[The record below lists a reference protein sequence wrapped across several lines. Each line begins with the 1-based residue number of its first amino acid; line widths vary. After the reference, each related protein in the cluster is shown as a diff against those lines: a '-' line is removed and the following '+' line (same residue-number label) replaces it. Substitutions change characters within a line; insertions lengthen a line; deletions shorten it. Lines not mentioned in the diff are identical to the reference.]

1 MLRNAL
7 RKDLL
12 LNTRHFWGFAPWFVW
27 VAYAMSEPD
36 AGRITA
42 VGGAVMGSLLAATI
56 AAREDKLRTTA
67 TVASLPVSRATLVA
81 ARYLLAGAVGAATYV
96 VVVAMAAGLPWSVQQ
111 AAELIQTRTVLLML
125 TLTSIA
131 IAVLMPVVIRFG
143 MLGVIVFFGVFQLLG
158 VALMVAFEFFG
169 SRSLR
174 GVFGAI
180 EGGIAALHRG
190 LDQPAVVLETTA
202 AVALAL
208 WLSFRLS
215 VFLAERRDL

>member
-67 TVASLPVSRATLVA
+67 TVASLPVSRATLLA
-81 ARYLLAGAVGAATYV
+81 ARYLLAYAVGAATYV
-96 VVVAMAAGLPWSVQQ
+96 VVVAMAAGLPWSVQG
-111 AAELIQTRTVLLML
+111 AGELIESRTVLLML
-125 TLTSIA
+125 ALTGMA
-131 IAVLMPVVIRFG
+131 IAVLMPLVVRFG
-143 MLGVIVFFGVFQLLG
+143 LLGVLVFFGVFQLLG
-158 VALMVAFEFFG
+158 VALMVATEFFG

-180 EGGIAALHRG
+180 EGGILALHRSLG
-190 LDQPAVVLETTA
+190 QPVAALETAA
-202 AVALAL
+202 AVAFAL

-215 VFLAERRDL
+215 VFLSERRDL